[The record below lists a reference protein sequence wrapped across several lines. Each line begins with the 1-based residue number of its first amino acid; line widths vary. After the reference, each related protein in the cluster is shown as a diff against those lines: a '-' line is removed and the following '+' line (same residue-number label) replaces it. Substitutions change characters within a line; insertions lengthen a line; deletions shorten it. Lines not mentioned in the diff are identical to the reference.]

1 MKYLYRMF
9 GVLVVLLGLAAVPG
23 CANGAGGFRVDLLV
37 DGYPKPVYYAQGIRY
52 VEAIKGREYSIRLHN
67 PLGVRVAV
75 ALSVDGLN
83 SIDARRTDARS
94 AQKWV
99 LGPYE
104 TITISGWQ
112 TSMQN
117 ARHFYFTTEE
127 QSYAQWLGKT
137 DNLGIISA
145 VYFRERVPR
154 PLPAPVITP
163 KRENERGRYG
173 EGADAASRDQSKAQ
187 NRAEPAPGM
196 AQSAPEASQK
206 MRMPPQPADEYAA
219 TGIGN
224 RYDHR
229 VERIQMDLEDRPV
242 ATVNIRY
249 EYRPQLVRLGIFPP
263 TPARYPDPL
272 ARRQHARGFDG
283 SFCPEPR

>member
-1 MKYLYRMF
+1 MKHLYRMF
-9 GVLVVLLGLAAVPG
+9 AVLVVLLGLAVVPG

-37 DGYPKPVYYAQGIRY
+37 DGYPKPVFYAQGIRY

-117 ARHFYFTTEE
+117 ARHFFFTTEE

-145 VYFRERVPR
+145 VYFRERTPR

-173 EGADAASRDQSKAQ
+173 EGAGAPSRDQSKAQ
-187 NRAEPAPGM
+187 DRAEPQSMRAP
-196 AQSAPEASQK
+196 SNIPV
-206 MRMPPQPADEYAA
+206 PPRQAEEYAA
-219 TGIGN
+219 TGIGD

-229 VERIQMDLEDRPV
+229 VERIQMDLEERPV

-263 TPARYPDPL
+263 TPTPYPDPL